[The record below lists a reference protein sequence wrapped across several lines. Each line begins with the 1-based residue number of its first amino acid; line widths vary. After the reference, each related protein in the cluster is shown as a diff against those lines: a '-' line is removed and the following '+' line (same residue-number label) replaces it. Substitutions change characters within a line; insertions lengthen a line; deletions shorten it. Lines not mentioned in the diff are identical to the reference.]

1 MAQLTQAYSNQITR
15 YSIFLYTD
23 NGQTIYLGDTVEFG
37 YTIQRDKMPVPV
49 LGNKNQVTIVRK
61 GRLATGYFTRFL
73 ENGVDMQRLLVEKA
87 ENDTNFRTDTAVT
100 ELIKRSFTADDVQND
115 SRILQQFN
123 LSFKDAQG
131 ATQDVTDATLIR
143 RRGLRLGDFENINIL
158 VVGTPEIVD
167 PDNAVSNGLSGDD
180 ADYIPD
186 KLMVARFRDC
196 VFQGESINISID
208 NPNIIE
214 QVSFISTQAT
224 FYNKIIELD

>member
-1 MAQLTQAYSNQITR
+1 MADLTQQYENQITR

-23 NGQTIYLGDTVEFG
+23 NGQSIYLGDTVEFG

-73 ENGVDMQRLLVEKA
+73 ENGVDMQRKLIEA
-87 ENDTNFRTDTAVT
+87 TEDESGITQFGIDTAVI
-100 ELIKRSFTADDVQND
+100 ELIKRSLTTDDNSAIIDQFKLNITDGSNTVEVKD
-115 SRILQQFN
+115 S
-123 LSFKDAQG
+123 
-131 ATQDVTDATLIR
+131 TLIR
-143 RRGLRLGDFENINIL
+143 RKSLRLGDFENIHIL
-158 VVGTPEIVD
+158 VVGSPEIVN
-167 PDNAVSNGLSGDD
+167 PSNPVTTDD
-180 ADYIPD
+180 GNSYLPD
-186 KLMVARFRDC
+186 KLMIARFKDC

-224 FYNKIIELD
+224 FYNKLITLS

>member
-1 MAQLTQAYSNQITR
+1 MAQLTQQYENQITR

-23 NGQTIYLGDTVEFG
+23 SGQTIYLGDTVEFG

-73 ENGVDMQRLLVEKA
+73 ENGVDMQRKLVEKA
-87 ENDTNFRTDTAVT
+87 ENDDEFMADTIVT
-100 ELIKRSFTADDVQND
+100 ELIKQSFTAEDVTGD
-115 SRILQQFN
+115 ERILKQFELN
-123 LSFKDAQG
+123 VKNDNG
-131 ATQDVTDATLIR
+131 QDVKIPNQAIIR
-143 RRGLRLGDFENINIL
+143 RRGIRLGDFENINIL
-158 VVGTPEIVD
+158 VVGSPEIVN
-167 PDNAVSNGLSGDD
+167 PNNPVENGLTGEEQ
-180 ADYIPD
+180 DYIPD
-186 KLMVARFRDC
+186 KLMIARFKDC

-224 FYNKIIELD
+224 FYNKLIDLG